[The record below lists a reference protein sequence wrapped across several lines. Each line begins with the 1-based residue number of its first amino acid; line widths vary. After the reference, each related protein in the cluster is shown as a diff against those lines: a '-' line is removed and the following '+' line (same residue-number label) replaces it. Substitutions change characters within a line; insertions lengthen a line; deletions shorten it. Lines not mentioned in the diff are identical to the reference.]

1 MKQFI
6 GSLFVGYS
14 GIPLITEACNEKQ
27 CRRRSTFRVIVNYQ
41 FPKWFWTRA
50 LFASVVNDVMA
61 GPEML
66 LRVPRQVPFTS
77 EAYQHCLN
85 GDVTSLKLLFDAG
98 KASPFD
104 VDPDGTFLLNSAL
117 RYDKYQMCQYLVSK
131 GADLYQEDQSGFSP
145 YHIAW
150 DMVLSE
156 PKNTPRNNFI
166 ISLFPQ
172 EEGGLDERQFNRI
185 HKIVLELIGTP
196 LEAELG
202 ISTASI
208 DEPDNL
214 GRTPLFWAAS
224 RGDDHR
230 VRLLLEHGASP
241 QIRATKGNAKAKTP
255 LHAAARSGNHECLSL
270 LLQHGAQVEISDGE
284 GLTPLFLAA
293 GFNDGNKCVKIL
305 LEHGADINARAP
317 EGHTPLM
324 TATTNG
330 MLNNS
335 EVLLA
340 YDPDI
345 DNRDGEGWTAL
356 SSSVFWNMHESIR
369 LLVLHGASPETV
381 TDEGDT
387 LLHVAARYGD
397 LDTLRI
403 LMAVPMSM
411 QSDTV
416 NTFGETALDV
426 AKRRDNVTPEWHSV
440 FQDLQESV
448 LKSDTFPE
456 NILTSSP
463 LSHFMATQGPTTSV
477 VESVCNNADD
487 SDQFEDARETW
498 T

>member
-1 MKQFI
+1 M
-6 GSLFVGYS
+6 
-14 GIPLITEACNEKQ
+14 
-27 CRRRSTFRVIVNYQ
+27 
-41 FPKWFWTRA
+41 
-50 LFASVVNDVMA
+50 
-61 GPEML
+61 
-66 LRVPRQVPFTS
+66 
-77 EAYQHCLN
+77 
-85 GDVTSLKLLFDAG
+85 
-98 KASPFD
+98 
-104 VDPDGTFLLNSAL
+104 
-117 RYDKYQMCQYLVSK
+117 
-131 GADLYQEDQSGFSP
+131 
-145 YHIAW
+145 
-150 DMVLSE
+150 
-156 PKNTPRNNFI
+156 
-166 ISLFPQ
+166 
-172 EEGGLDERQFNRI
+172 DERQFNRI

-324 TATTNG
+324 TAMTNG
-330 MLNNS
+330 MLNSS

-426 AKRRDNVTPEWHSV
+426 AKRRDSVTPEWHSV
-440 FQDLQESV
+440 FQDLQDSV
-448 LKSDTFPE
+448 LKSDTFRE

-463 LSHFMATQGPTTSV
+463 LSHFMA
-477 VESVCNNADD
+477 DD
-487 SDQFEDARETW
+487 SDQFEDAQETW